1 MLSRFAKLA
10 LVAGLLAAF
19 AGVTA
24 GPAAAQDEEPIAAVA
39 AADGR
44 FTTLL
49 TALDAA
55 GLAETFSSCD
65 DGSEFTV
72 LAPTDDAFAAAL
84 ADLELDPAALL
95 ADTEL
100 LTTVLTY
107 HVVEGAVDSATVATL
122 DGASAPTLQGEE
134 ITVAVDGEN
143 ISIGS
148 GAPTPA
154 NVVVADVPAC
164 NGIIHAIDYVL
175 LPPSVA
181 DALGLG
187 AAEEEAPAEE
197 EEEAAAEE
205 EAAPAEEEELAETGV
220 SSDLLA
226 VIALAM
232 LAGGAMVFLTSRR
245 TALD

>member
-10 LVAGLLAAF
+10 LVASLLAAF

-24 GPAAAQDEEPIAAVA
+24 GPAGAQDEEPIAAVA

-49 TALDAA
+49 AALDAA

-65 DGSEFTV
+65 EGPFTV

-84 ADLELDPAALL
+84 GDLELDPAALL

-100 LTTVLTY
+100 LTTILTY
-107 HVVEGAVDSATVATL
+107 HVVEGAVDSTTVASL

-134 ITVAVDGEN
+134 VTVAVDGES
-143 ISIGS
+143 ISILS

-154 NVVVADVPAC
+154 NVVVADVAAC

-187 AAEEEAPAEE
+187 GAEEDAAG
-197 EEEAAAEE
+197 EEEAAADE
-205 EAAPAEEEELAETGV
+205 EAAGEEEELADTGV

>member
-10 LVAGLLAAF
+10 LVASLIAAF

-24 GPAAAQDEEPIAAVA
+24 GPAVAQDEEPIAAVA

-65 DGSEFTV
+65 EGPFTV

-134 ITVAVDGEN
+134 ITVAVDGDA

-154 NVVVADVPAC
+154 NVVAADVAAC

-197 EEEAAAEE
+197 EEAAAAEE
-205 EAAPAEEEELAETGV
+205 EAPAEEEELAETGV

-232 LAGGAMVFLTSRR
+232 LAGGAMVFVTSRR